1 MSSQKKIKMNKMDIV
16 KVDELVEKIIEINY
30 YMLEAIKAD
39 NKKEALKNKI
49 ELDSLLKLYLKDQF

>member
-1 MSSQKKIKMNKMDIV
+1 MDIV

-49 ELDSLLKLYLKDQF
+49 ELDSLLKLYLKD